1 MRWNIA
7 LWLILVILLE
17 DAVFAAQY
25 MYEKAS
31 VKGVGYLNAVGPS
44 ATDDSY
50 ITDGVLTVPSPGVLG
65 NDVGSGLMVT
75 DYTQPA
81 NGAVSM
87 NSDGSFTY
95 KPYSNFCGI
104 DSFTYTVRGQSQ
116 ISPRTELE
124 RNNYDIVGSDYYTEV
139 NPILDVALMEI
150 DSGYYNTTLD
160 TPLRIMQSYPSD
172 MSSFNIIS
180 PSEQYI
186 ENENYESTYI
196 NPQFNRSMESAS
208 PYARPSSTA
217 GYDTATVTINM
228 RCPIIVDAVDDF
240 YSTQKGSS
248 IAVPSP
254 GVLGNDIGSGLGVID
269 YAQPANGFVSMNS
282 DGSFSYSPDAN
293 FFGTDRFT
301 YTISSTTEANL
312 NSNVIGVAHIGWLS
326 RDPQVDNQLEGRHAE
341 YGRSAEDL
349 TGAFSIDKFKSL
361 GETGSDTA
369 TVIIDVID
377 IRDNIISPTPSVD
390 AVDDAFSTK
399 QNTPLTIPSTGML
412 VNDRGESLNVIG
424 YTNPSNGAIIKNRDG
439 SITYSPKA
447 GFRGVDS
454 FVYTISG
461 RGGVSD
467 SARVTVD
474 VIPLETDDGR
484 GGGKDPDSG
493 HTWRGYGKEC
503 DEGQFT
509 IGFMFEAL
517 KGGFQVNTN
526 MVGNKRYVTGFF
538 NNGNGSLSVYI
549 FKEYE
554 DGSQKT
560 LIERLADYSP
570 SSIVPVVI
578 KYDLGHFQVFFN
590 RMDEELSQPFI
601 DYTDSSPLPSGK
613 IDFES
618 LKDSSVNLSNVVT
631 ICSSSLEPPVSMG
644 VIHFEEADPS
654 YLING
659 TSDDPFARWGEV
671 PANQILFTIDINMN
685 FQEARSLARQ
695 LASALEKATNQKA
708 NVVGEMEF
716 INLFQIETQ
725 GSTLEDLIRDID
737 FAESYSSQIH
747 AAFPNQQMY
756 PEHSLMENSVYS
768 NEAYGKGYEMIG
780 VQDAW
785 RQIDSYNKQ
794 FSKVVVGVVD
804 DGIYLG
810 DGQFDNAQIDTSIK
824 IYQNPPCCELS
835 SHLSEFPISG
845 SHGTGIASILAADK
859 DNGLQG
865 IASCLPMDKLKIIMI
880 NISREGGGFVTS
892 SMLAFQYEIQNGSSI
907 ISCSM
912 GKTDEVDPGAAE
924 MYDEFFTK
932 LANNTTFDSVLF
944 IFSAGNEGKAP
955 KGEERI
961 PNGLPTNKSLS
972 NVITVGNIL
981 NDGNISAGQLIEA
994 GTDQVPA
1001 SESNKAGRDYEV
1013 TLAAPGE
1020 QSVWGLHNNK
1030 IQNYWGGTSMATPH
1044 VTAAAALMRSI
1055 DPCLTAGEIKAILI
1069 KTARNKTGN
1078 APAPQDLGGRILAID
1093 ESLNETIRHRSP
1105 RYCTPFLNGE
1115 SIFLPGDYDTYDEIY
1130 GSTESSVQPVLP
1142 VTVKPQLTTQPF
1154 TGLSTTIT
1162 IISTQYK
1169 GYTIQVDGQTIG
1181 TEGQGQDALD
1191 GRYTFAVSGNQ
1202 QHHIR
1207 VDHPMNWK
1215 WWQYFYNAGETI
1227 VYDF

>member
-1 MRWNIA
+1 MRRGMALLLIVAMILADAAIA
-7 LWLILVILLE
+7 SN
-17 DAVFAAQY
+17 Y

-31 VKGVGYLNAVGPS
+31 VKGVRYKNVEMGISSTQSGFSGSVA
-44 ATDDSY
+44 AADDSY
-50 ITDGVLTVPSPGVLG
+50 IADGVLTVPSPGVLG
-65 NDVGSGLMVT
+65 NDVGSGLTVI
-75 DYTQPA
+75 DYTQPS

-104 DSFTYTVRGQSQ
+104 DRFTYTVTGQNYATTESYSG
-116 ISPRTELE
+116 SPDLD
-124 RNNYDIVGSDYYTEV
+124 YDWIPCVDYNQSV
-139 NPILDVALMEI
+139 DM
-150 DSGYYNTTLD
+150 
-160 TPLRIMQSYPSD
+160 PLRIMQSSYNITVPFEEYLSEDQSYYGMSIPAESYPIRNDIDNSAY
-172 MSSFNIIS
+172 MRSSS
-180 PSEQYI
+180 
-186 ENENYESTYI
+186 
-196 NPQFNRSMESAS
+196 
-208 PYARPSSTA
+208 
-217 GYDTATVTINM
+217 DTATVTIDM
-228 RCPIIVDAVDDF
+228 RCRTVVDAIDDF
-240 YSTQKGSS
+240 YSTHKGSS

-269 YAQPANGFVSMNS
+269 YSQPANGVISMNP
-282 DGSFSYSPDAN
+282 DGSFSYSPNTN
-293 FFGTDRFT
+293 FAGTDRFT
-301 YTISSTTEANL
+301 YTISSTAEADL

-326 RDPQVDNQLEGRHAE
+326 RDSQIDNQLKGRHAE
-341 YGRSAEDL
+341 YGRSMESL
-349 TGAFSIDKFKSL
+349 TGSK
-361 GETGSDTA
+361 TGTDTA
-369 TVIIDVID
+369 TVTIDVI
-377 IRDNIISPTPSVD
+377 RDPIIVNEID

-461 RGGVSD
+461 RGGEDKDEDSARD

-474 VIPLETDDGR
+474 VI
-484 GGGKDPDSG
+484 GGGERDPDSS
-493 HTWRGYGKEC
+493 WADYGKEC

-526 MVGNKRYVTGFF
+526 MVGNKRYVTGFL

-560 LIERLADYSP
+560 LIERLVDYSP
-570 SSIVPVVI
+570 SAIVPVVI

-601 DYTDSSPLPSGK
+601 DCTDSSPLPSGK

-631 ICSSSLEPPVSMG
+631 ICSSSLVQPVSMG
-644 VIHFEEADPS
+644 VIHFEETDPS

-659 TSDDPFARWGEV
+659 TSDDPFADWGEV

-695 LASALEKATNQKA
+695 LASALEKATNQNA

-725 GSTLEDLIRDID
+725 GRTLEDLIRDID

-747 AAFPNQQMY
+747 SAFPNQRIY
-756 PEHSLMENSVYS
+756 PEHSLRDLESSVYS
-768 NEAYGKGYEMIG
+768 NEAYGKGYQMIG

-810 DGQFDNAQIDTSIK
+810 DGQFNNSQIDTSIK

-835 SHLSEFPISG
+835 SHLPKFAIPG
-845 SHGTGIASILAADK
+845 SHGTGIASILAADA

-865 IASCLPMDKLKIIMI
+865 IASCLPKDKLRIFMI

-981 NDGNISAGQLIEA
+981 NDGNISAGQLIKA
-994 GTDQVPA
+994 GTDQEEA
-1001 SESNKAGRDYEV
+1001 SKSNKAGRDYEV

-1020 QSVWGLHNNK
+1020 QSVWGLYNNK
-1030 IQNYWGGTSMATPH
+1030 IQNYLGGTSMATPH

-1055 DPCLTAGEIKAILI
+1055 DPCLTAGDIKAILI
-1069 KTARNKTGN
+1069 KTARNKTGDT
-1078 APAPQDLGGRILAID
+1078 PAPQDLGGRILAID
-1093 ESLNETIRHRSP
+1093 EALNETIRHRSP

-1130 GSTESSVQPVLP
+1130 GSTESSAQPVLP
-1142 VTVKPQLTTQPF
+1142 VTAKPQLTTQPS
-1154 TGLSTTIT
+1154 TALSTTIT

-1191 GRYTFAVSGNQ
+1191 GRYTFSVSGNQ

>member
-1 MRWNIA
+1 MRREMALLLIVAMILADAAIA
-7 LWLILVILLE
+7 SN
-17 DAVFAAQY
+17 Y

-31 VKGVGYLNAVGPS
+31 VKGVRYKNVEMGISSTQSGFSGSVA
-44 ATDDSY
+44 AADDSY
-50 ITDGVLTVPSPGVLG
+50 VSERAITVPSPGVLG
-65 NDVGSGLMVT
+65 NDVGSGLAVT
-75 DYTQPA
+75 DYTQPD

-87 NSDGSFTY
+87 NPDGSFTY
-95 KPYSNFCGI
+95 TPYSGFCGI
-104 DSFTYTVRGQSQ
+104 DSFTYTVSGQSQ
-116 ISPRTELE
+116 ISPRPEIDNYE
-124 RNNYDIVGSDYYTEV
+124 RIDPDYSEPYMEPNQIFDVPLVIAAGYYPENMT
-139 NPILDVALMEI
+139 LDV
-150 DSGYYNTTLD
+150 
-160 TPLRIMQSYPSD
+160 PLRIMQSYPSD
-172 MSSFNIIS
+172 YLDSFNMIS
-180 PSEQYI
+180 SGEQYL
-186 ENENYESTYI
+186 ENELDESTYM
-196 NPQFNRSMESAS
+196 NRQFDIPTASVTPSAMA
-208 PYARPSSTA
+208 Y
-217 GYDTATVTINM
+217 YDTATVTIDV
-228 RCPIIVDAVDDF
+228 RSCPVVVDAIDDF
-240 YSTQKGSS
+240 YSTKKGSS

-254 GVLGNDIGSGLGVID
+254 GVLGNDRGSRLTVVDYSNPTNGV
-269 YAQPANGFVSMNS
+269 VSVNS
-282 DGSFSYSPDAN
+282 DGSFSYSPNTN
-293 FFGTDRFT
+293 FAGTDRFT
-301 YTISSTTEANL
+301 YTISSTAEADL

-326 RDPQVDNQLEGRHAE
+326 RDSQIDSQLKGRHAE
-341 YGRSAEDL
+341 YGRSMESL
-349 TGAFSIDKFKSL
+349 TGSI
-361 GETGSDTA
+361 TGSDTA
-369 TVIIDVID
+369 TVTIDVI
-377 IRDNIISPTPSVD
+377 RDPIIVNEID

-461 RGGVSD
+461 RGREDKDED

-474 VIPLETDDGR
+474 VI
-484 GGGKDPDSG
+484 GGGERDPDSS
-493 HTWRGYGKEC
+493 WADYGKEC

-526 MVGNKRYVTGFF
+526 MVGNKRYVTGFL

-560 LIERLADYSP
+560 LIERLVDYSP
-570 SSIVPVVI
+570 SAIVPVVI

-631 ICSSSLEPPVSMG
+631 ICSSSLVQPVSMG
-644 VIHFEEADPS
+644 IIHFEETDPS

-659 TSDDPFARWGEV
+659 TSDDPFADWGEV

-695 LASALEKATNQKA
+695 LASALEKATNQNA

-725 GSTLEDLIRDID
+725 GRTLEDLIRDVD

-747 AAFPNQQMY
+747 SAFPNQRIY
-756 PEHSLMENSVYS
+756 PEHSLRDLESSVYS
-768 NEAYGKGYEMIG
+768 NEAYGKGYQMIG

-810 DGQFDNAQIDTSIK
+810 DGQFNNSQIDTSIK

-835 SHLSEFPISG
+835 SHLPKFAIPG
-845 SHGTGIASILAADK
+845 SHGTGIASILAADA

-865 IASCLPMDKLKIIMI
+865 IASCLPKDKLRIFMI

-981 NDGNISAGQLIEA
+981 NDGNISAGQLIKA
-994 GTDQVPA
+994 GTDQEEA
-1001 SESNKAGRDYEV
+1001 SKSNKAGRDYEV

-1020 QSVWGLHNNK
+1020 QSVWGLYNNK
-1030 IQNYWGGTSMATPH
+1030 IQNYLGGTSMATPH

-1055 DPCLTAGEIKAILI
+1055 DPCLTAGDIKAILI
-1069 KTARNKTGN
+1069 KTSRNKTGDT
-1078 APAPQDLGGRILAID
+1078 PAPQDLGGRILAID
-1093 ESLNETIRHRSP
+1093 EALNETIRHRSP

-1130 GSTESSVQPVLP
+1130 GSTESSAQPVLP
-1142 VTVKPQLTTQPF
+1142 VTAKPQLTTQPS
-1154 TGLSTTIT
+1154 TALSTTIT

-1191 GRYTFAVSGNQ
+1191 GRYTFSVSGNQ